1 MKKVLMTLIVSLAFW
16 GSVFA
21 QPESHYPGFDYHD
34 FFLNNGLIAQVQIDG
49 VFITGDD
56 NYEYFEVCPFV
67 GEEQRGV
74 HDENP
79 GFMAYYPEDGDPY
92 PIVEF
97 GIYYDSPGEPVSFK
111 MYDHINQ
118 IEYVLCTTIIDSYTG
133 EPIEMV
139 TGSYYGSYEYPVILN
154 FSMTVEKKIA
164 CYTGDSDYWYLIS
177 SPVGTVD
184 PTNVMNMLSNT
195 YDLYYFDQT
204 ASDGLEWINRKIN
217 ATGEINDF
225 DLVAGIGYLYANSGG
240 SGENNDSIKLTFIGT
255 PNTENVT
262 VELVKANGVY
272 WSGWNLI
279 GNPFNVNYTMDRDF
293 LVMNEDGTEF
303 ITPDERTWLMPMEGA
318 FIFANED
325 DGGEFVFTYPD
336 PNSGSGTGGGMGGG
350 GEFSINIGHGHGQ
363 GHGVIDRAIVR
374 FGEGRTLPKLQL
386 NPNHTKVYIPQEGT
400 DYTVVRASEM
410 GEIPVNFKAEKNGA
424 YTLNINSKSV
434 NFAYLHLIDNLT
446 GNDVDLLATPVY
458 TFDARNTDYA
468 SRFKLV
474 FATSDSN
481 DENFAFF
488 NNGNLIINNDG
499 EATLQVVDVMG
510 RILSSETVSGN
521 CSKHINAAK
530 GVYMI
535 RLINGSDVKVQKI
548 VVE

>member
-1 MKKVLMTLIVSLAFW
+1 MIASFAICVS
-16 GSVFA
+16 SFA
-21 QPESHYPGFDYHD
+21 QETHWPEFNLYAFSSNLPVVAF
-34 FFLNNGLIAQVQIDG
+34 VQING
-49 VFITGDD
+49 VYVTTD
-56 NYEYFEVCPFV
+56 NYADMEVAAFV
-67 GEEQRGV
+67 AGECRG
-74 HDENP
+74 HQ
-79 GFMAYYPEDGDPY
+79 FMDDYTEDDDPY
-92 PIVEF
+92 PIVE
-97 GIYYDSPGEPVSFK
+97 ISVYYTDSNEEVTFNL
-111 MYDHINQ
+111 YDHSTGTLYEDCVINM
-118 IEYVLCTTIIDSYTG
+118 ELTTG
-133 EPIEMV
+133 V
-139 TGSYYGSYEYPVILN
+139 THDELYFDYDEAVVLN
-154 FSMTVEKKIA
+154 FIGGEEPPTPEPPTPGGIEKKIK
-164 CYTGDSDYWYLIS
+164 CYTSDSDYWYLIS
-177 SPVGTVD
+177 SPVGTVNPD
-184 PTNVMNMLSNT
+184 TVTNMLANT

-204 ASDGLEWINRKIN
+204 ATDSLEWINRKIDS
-217 ATGEINDF
+217 TGAIYDF
-225 DLVAGIGYLYANSGG
+225 DLVAGTGYLYANSGG
-240 SGENNDSIKLTFIGT
+240 SGENNDSIKLTFPGEA
-255 PNTENVT
+255 NTENVT
-262 VELVKANGVY
+262 VNLVKANGVV

-303 ITPDERTWLMPMEGA
+303 ITPDDAELMPMEGA
-318 FIFANED
+318 FIFADED
-325 DGGEFVFTYPD
+325 GEEFVFTYPD
-336 PNSGSGTGGGMGGG
+336 PNSGGGAGGGVGGG
-350 GEFSINIGHGHGQ
+350 GGPDLSINIGHGDGQ

-386 NPNHTKVYIPQEGT
+386 NPRHTKVYIPQEGT

-424 YTLNINSKSV
+424 YTLNINSRSV

-474 FATSDSN
+474 FATSDSD

-499 EATLQVVDVMG
+499 EATLQVVDMMG
-510 RILSSETVSGN
+510 RILSSETVSGS

-535 RLINGSDVKVQKI
+535 RLINGNDVKVQKI

>member
-1 MKKVLMTLIVSLAFW
+1 MKKLLLTLIMSLALG
-16 GSVFA
+16 GSI
-21 QPESHYPGFDYHD
+21 
-34 FFLNNGLIAQVQIDG
+34 IAQTVFPWPETHWTYVESWDYYDAFNAYIQIDG
-49 VFITGDD
+49 TYLEFTD
-56 NYEYFEVCPFV
+56 NWADIEVAAFV
-67 GEEQRGV
+67 NGECRGI
-74 HDENP
+74 
-79 GFMAYYPEDGDPY
+79 GCMEDGSEYGDEY
-92 PIVEF
+92 PMVNIQIAHSF
-97 GIYYDSPGEPVSFK
+97 TTSGEPVTFM
-111 MYDHINQ
+111 MYDHGTS
-118 IEYVLCTTIIDSYTG
+118 IEYAFCIPSVTIETG
-133 EPIEMV
+133 TDHTEIYAGDYDNAV
-139 TGSYYGSYEYPVILN
+139 VLN

-204 ASDGLEWINRKIN
+204 ASDGLEWINRKID
-217 ATGEINDF
+217 ATEINDF
-225 DLVAGIGYLYANSGG
+225 DLEAGIGYLYANSG
-240 SGENNDSIKLTFIGT
+240 SDMPNDSIKLTFIGT

-262 VELVKANGVY
+262 VNLVEANGVY

-318 FIFANED
+318 FIFAD
-325 DGGEFVFTYPD
+325 TDGEEFVFTYPGPD
-336 PNSGSGTGGGMGGG
+336 PIPAEPIGGG
-350 GEFSINIGHGHGQ
+350 GAGGPDFSINIGHGHGQ

-458 TFDARNTDYA
+458 TFDARNIDYA